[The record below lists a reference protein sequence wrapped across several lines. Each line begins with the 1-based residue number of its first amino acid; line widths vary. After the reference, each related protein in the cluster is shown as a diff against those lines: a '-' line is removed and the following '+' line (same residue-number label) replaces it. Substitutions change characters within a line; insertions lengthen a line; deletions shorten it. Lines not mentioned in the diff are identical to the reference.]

1 MRLKPT
7 LSDHDHIHLKTLSR
21 LLVNYRKQNGWS
33 VADFCKMAHIDRD
46 SYTKVERGERNP
58 TIGVLESIL
67 SVYGISMHSFFSSD
81 YQQFYYEE
89 ITEGKIDQMLN
100 DNLCRM
106 IDRQKIIRM
115 IKKFRKSRKISQSLL
130 AMEMGIQRNYI
141 NNFEYGR
148 SKVTPEL
155 LKGILTVMEI
165 DIETFLDMLEVPE
178 YLRKF

>member
-1 MRLKPT
+1 
-7 LSDHDHIHLKTLSR
+7 
-21 LLVNYRKQNGWS
+21 
-33 VADFCKMAHIDRD
+33 MAHIDRD

-58 TIGVLESIL
+58 TIGVLESII
-67 SVYGISMHSFFSSD
+67 SVYGISMHTFFSTD
-81 YQQFYYEE
+81 YQQIYNEE
-89 ITEGKIDQMLN
+89 LAEWKIDQMLS

-106 IDRQKIIRM
+106 IDREKVIRL
-115 IKKFRKSRKISQSLL
+115 IKRFRKSRKISQSLF

-155 LKGILTVMEI
+155 LKGIMTVMDI
-165 DIETFLDMLEVPE
+165 DIETLLNMLEVPE

>member
-1 MRLKPT
+1 MRVKST

-21 LLVNYRKQNGWS
+21 LLVRYREQKGWS
-33 VADFCKMAHIDRD
+33 VADLCKMAHIDRD

-58 TIGVLESIL
+58 TIGVLESII
-67 SVYGISMHSFFSSD
+67 SVYGIDIHTFFSTD
-81 YQQFYYEE
+81 YQQIYNEE
-89 ITEGKIDQMLN
+89 QAEWKIDQMLN

-106 IDRQKIIRM
+106 IDRQKVIQL
-115 IKKFRKSRKISQSLL
+115 IKRFRKSRKISQSLL

-141 NNFEYGR
+141 NNFEYSR

-165 DIETFLDMLEVPE
+165 DIETLLDMLEVPE